1 MTAATASLFSHSVSQ
16 PERAGIGLRRWLDKV
31 LFLHLDLWPWAAAGP
46 PTQTLATR
54 NMNNRPPQLP
64 SDHGDDGENLSAA
77 SRFEHTAVLLEE
89 ALNYLLPAPGKLIMD
104 ATLGGGGHSAGLLRA
119 GAQVLGFDQDEV
131 AIANAMERLH
141 AHEDHFVAMPMNFR
155 RFAEVL
161 DESGVGGVD
170 GILADLGV
178 SSHQIDTPERGF
190 SFQQDGPLDMRMNSQ
205 AECTAASIVNEWSA
219 EDLRRIFQEYG
230 EEPLARRAATAIVRR
245 RAQRPFLRTLDL
257 AETLASVMP
266 RHGKSHPAT
275 RIFQAL
281 RIEVNDEL
289 GALRDLLEHAPRILK
304 PGGRIV
310 IISFH
315 SLEDRMV
322 KQAFQKRSAEWI
334 DRPEWPEARPNP
346 DCSLRIVTKKPLSA
360 SSEEISRNPR
370 SRSAR
375 LRVAERLS
383 S

>member
-1 MTAATASLFSHSVSQ
+1 PS
-16 PERAGIGLRRWLDKV
+16 GGK
-31 LFLHLDLWPWAAAGP
+31 LFL
-46 PTQTLATR
+46 
-54 NMNNRPPQLP
+54 
-64 SDHGDDGENLSAA
+64 
-77 SRFEHTAVLLEE
+77 
-89 ALNYLLPAPGKLIMD
+89 D
-104 ATLGGGGHSAGLLRA
+104 ATLGGGGHTSAILRA
-119 GAQVLGFDQDEV
+119 GAQVLGFDQDEA
-131 AIANAMERLH
+131 AIASATEKLIEY
-141 AHEDHFVAMPMNFR
+141 EDRFVAMPMNFR

-178 SSHQIDTPERGF
+178 SSHQIDSAERGF
-190 SFQQDGPLDMRMNSQ
+190 SFQHDGPLDMRMNSQ
-205 AECTAASIVNEWSA
+205 AGCTAADIVNGWSA
-219 EDLRRIFQEYG
+219 EELRRIFQEYG

-266 RHGKSHPAT
+266 RHGKTHPAT

-289 GALRDLLEHAPRILK
+289 GALRDLLAHAPRLLK

-322 KQAFQKRSAEWI
+322 KQALQKCASEWI
-334 DRPEWPEARPNP
+334 DRPEWPEARRNP
-346 DCSLRIVTKKPLSA
+346 DFSLRLLTKKPVSA
-360 SSEEISRNPR
+360 SPEETTRNPR
-370 SRSAR
+370 SRSAH
-375 LRVAERLS
+375 LRAAEKLA
-383 S
+383 